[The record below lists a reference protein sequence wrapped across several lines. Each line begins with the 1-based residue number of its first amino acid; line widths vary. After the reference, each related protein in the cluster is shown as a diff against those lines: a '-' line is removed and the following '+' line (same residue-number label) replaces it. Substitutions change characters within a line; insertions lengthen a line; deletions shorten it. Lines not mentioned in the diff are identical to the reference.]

1 MRDFPRGPAVKTPC
15 FHCRGH
21 ELIPS
26 MKKNFFFLEQV
37 WSTGCM
43 SEAQWGYTSQHVSWG
58 GWLTL
63 SAFAHGCCLFPAQ
76 PFLGPS
82 PGVCPSWL
90 PTLSRPHSL
99 WGFVFTAPCSL
110 PEARGCFFFFFFF
123 FKTFLI
129 WTIFKVFIEFGQSCF
144 CFMFW
149 FCGPEA
155 CGILAP

>member
-1 MRDFPRGPAVKTPC
+1 
-15 FHCRGH
+15 
-21 ELIPS
+21 
-26 MKKNFFFLEQV
+26 
-37 WSTGCM
+37 M

-63 SAFAHGCCLFPAQ
+63 SAFAHGRCLFPAQ

-82 PGVCPSWL
+82 PGVCPSSL
-90 PTLSRPHSL
+90 PTPSPTVSGALCLLLPALFPR
-99 WGFVFTAPCSL
+99 
-110 PEARGCFFFFFFF
+110 PEASSSFFFL
-123 FKTFLI
+123 KTFLI